1 MDWHSRVCPIQ
12 GRMRSNFTFVQ
23 MGAPPLVRRLV
34 GRLVLALVLVAL
46 WASVGFTQT
55 LRIYHIDVEQADAA
69 LVVMPNGKTL
79 LIDSGKNGHGSR
91 IKAVMDLAGV
101 TQIDA
106 FVNSHYHEDHF
117 GGIDDLVNMG
127 VTVHEAY
134 DRGKKEFVD
143 ESDLDNG
150 TFEDYMAAVGEDAH
164 ALRPGDTINL
174 DPLVTVTCVAAS
186 GLVTGEPDGPPP
198 STDENELSVSLVLS
212 FAGFKALF
220 GGDTHTP
227 TEVKI
232 AALDLVTDV
241 DLYKA
246 NHHGS
251 DTSSSQALMT
261 DLQPSLI
268 VISNGSHG
276 KYKHPRHDTLQRYKT
291 LLSVPVIL
299 QTNKC
304 KKSLPCDN
312 IPDAFIADPQSGDKD
327 GTILITV
334 DAATVSYTARYGTTV
349 RPFQIKNPTG
359 LPPGAAS
366 TVVIDSLL
374 PNPHGADEQLEEV
387 TLRNRGANAV
397 SLAGWLLRDRSGL
410 TWALSSSIGPGQALS
425 FRRNGQAMSLNNQ
438 GDEIVLIDAG
448 QVERDRFAYQVSTE
462 GIVIQ
467 TSH

>member
-1 MDWHSRVCPIQ
+1 MKKL
-12 GRMRSNFTFVQ
+12 FLTFV
-23 MGAPPLVRRLV
+23 LV
-34 GRLVLALVLVAL
+34 GLWTPMALA
-46 WASVGFTQT
+46 QT
-55 LRIYHIDVEQADAA
+55 LRIYYIDVEQADAA

-101 TQIDA
+101 TRIDA

-117 GGIDDLVNMG
+117 GGIDDLVNRG
-127 VTVHEAY
+127 VAVLEAY

-143 ESDLDNG
+143 EGDLDNG

-164 ALRPGDTINL
+164 PLRPGDTFDL
-174 DPLVTVTCVAAS
+174 DPLVTVTCLAAS

-198 STDENELSVSLVLS
+198 SNDENELSVSLVLS
-212 FAGFKALF
+212 FAGFKAYF

-241 DLYKA
+241 DLYKS

-251 DTSSSQALMT
+251 DTSSSQALMN

-276 KYKHPRHDTLQRYKT
+276 TYKHPRQSTLQRYKT
-291 LLSVPVIL
+291 LLSAPVIL

-312 IPDAFIADPQSGDKD
+312 MPDAFIADPQSGDKD

-334 DAATVSYTARYGTTV
+334 DAATGSYTARYAASTLP
-349 RPFQIKNPTG
+349 PFPIKNPAGPQPT
-359 LPPGAAS
+359 ASS
-366 TVVIDSLL
+366 TVVIESLL
-374 PNPHGADEQLEEV
+374 PNPVGADEQREEV
-387 TLRNRGANAV
+387 TLRNRGATGV
-397 SLAGWLLRDRSGL
+397 SLAGWHLRDRSGL
-410 TWALSSSIGPGQALS
+410 RWNLTGTLGAAQIVT
-425 FRRNGQAMSLNNQ
+425 FRRNGQAMTLNNQ
-438 GDEIVLIDAG
+438 GDEIVLLD
-448 QVERDRFAYQVSTE
+448 QSSTERDRFSYISSNE
-462 GIVIQ
+462 GTVIR
-467 TSH
+467 TLH